1 MGVVTTLDQRSGNFI
16 AKVVYDDGFG
26 RAVTLKKSI
35 SSIKED
41 AVTDVIYASGLL
53 FLLSAHSVK

>member
-41 AVTDVIYASGLL
+41 AS
-53 FLLSAHSVK
+53 

>member
-1 MGVVTTLDQRSGNFI
+1 VYKIALENLSDSDYQHTGVVTTLDQRSGNFI

-26 RAVTLKKSI
+26 RDVTLKKSI

-41 AVTDVIYASGLL
+41 AS
-53 FLLSAHSVK
+53 